1 MQSSNWVGFIIATG
15 SETAT
20 GETCDKTTSKVA
32 LAMKNEELGISQS
45 RLGRDCGRMRVCV
58 FGQVTAILKVPTVV
72 VCEMKVLVVA
82 L

>member
-1 MQSSNWVGFIIATG
+1 MQSSKWVGFIIATG

-72 VCEMKVLVVA
+72 LGFILWCSN
-82 L
+82 